1 MPSAPGVS
9 SEDAKKIKAKKEDA
23 ARKRKEKEARYKEK
37 VKTETVEEL
46 VDVAALEQEFFQ
58 EGEWGPS
65 WAHVEFVSVSSS
77 IHRSDH
83 RLSAYSPSRNLLL

>member
-9 SEDAKKIKAKKEDA
+9 SEDAKRLKAKKEDA
-23 ARKRKEKEARYKEK
+23 ARRKQEKELKYKEK

-46 VDVAALEQEFFQ
+46 VDVAALEQEFFK

-65 WAHVEFVSVSSS
+65 WANVEFVSSLRP
-77 IHRSDH
+77 I
-83 RLSAYSPSRNLLL
+83 